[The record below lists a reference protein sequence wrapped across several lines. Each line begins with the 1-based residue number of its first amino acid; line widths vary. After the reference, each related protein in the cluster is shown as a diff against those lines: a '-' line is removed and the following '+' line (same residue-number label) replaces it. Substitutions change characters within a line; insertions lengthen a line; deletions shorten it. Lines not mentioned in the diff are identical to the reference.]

1 MGGAIEVTVT
11 GKGNYTGSVTREY
24 KVTPRELTV
33 TTESAS
39 KPYDGTPL
47 TAPGRVEGL
56 VDGETVELRLTG
68 SQTEVGSSDNTYEL
82 AWTGSARQA
91 NYTVA
96 DGELGKLTVT
106 AAPEV
111 DPDEPTVKPADN
123 AASNK
128 GVVPETGDPA
138 VAADALA
145 AMGGTG
151 LLGVIAA
158 AIRRRRNRE

>member
-1 MGGAIEVTVT
+1 M
-11 GKGNYTGSVTREY
+11 
-24 KVTPRELTV
+24 
-33 TTESAS
+33 
-39 KPYDGTPL
+39 
-47 TAPGRVEGL
+47 
-56 VDGETVELRLTG
+56 
-68 SQTEVGSSDNTYEL
+68 
-82 AWTGSARQA
+82 
-91 NYTVA
+91 
-96 DGELGKLTVT
+96 T

>member
-1 MGGAIEVTVT
+1 M
-11 GKGNYTGSVTREY
+11 
-24 KVTPRELTV
+24 
-33 TTESAS
+33 
-39 KPYDGTPL
+39 
-47 TAPGRVEGL
+47 
-56 VDGETVELRLTG
+56 
-68 SQTEVGSSDNTYEL
+68 
-82 AWTGSARQA
+82 
-91 NYTVA
+91 
-96 DGELGKLTVT
+96 T

-111 DPDEPTVKPADN
+111 DPDEPTVKPAEKPADN

-138 VAADALA
+138 VAVDALA